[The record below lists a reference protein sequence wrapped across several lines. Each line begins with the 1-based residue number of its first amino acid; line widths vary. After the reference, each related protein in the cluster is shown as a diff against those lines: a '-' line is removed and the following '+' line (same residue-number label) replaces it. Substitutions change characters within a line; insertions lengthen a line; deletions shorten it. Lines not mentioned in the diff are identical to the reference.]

1 LITALKGED
10 FENYRILIT
19 KLDPRKTVTNEVVM
33 AQLAQWKDKFFEAK
47 IPQSEQ
53 LNQAQMERTDIFSFD
68 AKGKGA
74 LAYEA
79 LTKELLSYGTK

>member
-1 LITALKGED
+1 
-10 FENYRILIT
+10 
-19 KLDPRKTVTNEVVM
+19 M
-33 AQLAQWKDKFFEAK
+33 SQLAQWKEQFFETK

-53 LNQAQMERTDIFSFD
+53 LNQAQIERTDIFSFD